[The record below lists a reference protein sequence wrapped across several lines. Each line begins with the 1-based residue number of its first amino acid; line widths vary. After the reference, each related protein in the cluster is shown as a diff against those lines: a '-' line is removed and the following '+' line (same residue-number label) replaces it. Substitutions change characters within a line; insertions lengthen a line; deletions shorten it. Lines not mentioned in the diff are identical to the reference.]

1 MSLCEAVEKDSVIAE
16 LVELGRRKDLEIIVK
31 SFKSR
36 ARGLMVGKTIAIRKG
51 LSIEE
56 MRYTLAHEMAHA
68 YLHSDK
74 GNTIFSEKHS
84 EYEEQAD
91 RAARMLLELLEMRK
105 ALN

>member
-1 MSLCEAVEKDSVIAE
+1 MSLCEVVEKDSVIAE
-16 LVELGRRKDLEIIVK
+16 LVDLGKRKDLEIIIK
-31 SFKSR
+31 PFKSR

-91 RAARMLLELLEMRK
+91 RAAMMLLDLLEKKK
-105 ALN
+105 AIN

>member
-1 MSLCEAVEKDSVIAE
+1 MSLCEAVERDSVMAE
-16 LVELGRRKDLEIIVK
+16 LVELGRRKGMKIIVMPF
-31 SFKSR
+31 SSNS
-36 ARGLMVGKTIAIRKG
+36 RGLLRGETIAIRKG
-51 LSIEE
+51 LSIED

-91 RAARMLLELLEMRK
+91 RVAMMLLDLLEKKK
-105 ALN
+105 AIN

>member
-1 MSLCEAVEKDSVIAE
+1 MSLCEVVEKDSVIAE
-16 LVELGRRKDLEIIVK
+16 LVELGSRKGLEIILMPFE
-31 SFKSR
+31 SNL
-36 ARGLMVGKTIAIRKG
+36 RGLLCGEVIAIRKG
-51 LSIEE
+51 LSIQD

-91 RAARMLLELLEMRK
+91 RVAMMLLDLLEKKK
-105 ALN
+105 AIN

>member
-1 MSLCEAVEKDSVIAE
+1 MSLCEVVEKDSVIAE
-16 LVELGRRKDLEIIVK
+16 LVELGSRKGLEIILMLFE
-31 SFKSR
+31 SDSR
-36 ARGLMVGKTIAIRKG
+36 GFLCGETIAIRKG
-51 LSIEE
+51 LSIQD

-91 RAARMLLELLEMRK
+91 RVAMMLLDLLEKKK
-105 ALN
+105 AIN

>member
-1 MSLCEAVEKDSVIAE
+1 MSLCEVVEKDSVIAE
-16 LVELGRRKDLEIIVK
+16 LVDLGKRKDLEIIIK
-31 SFKSR
+31 PFKSR

-91 RAARMLLELLEMRK
+91 RAAMMLLDLLDKKK

>member
-1 MSLCEAVEKDSVIAE
+1 MSLCEVVEKDSVIAE
-16 LVELGRRKDLEIIVK
+16 LVELGSRKGLEIILMPFE
-31 SFKSR
+31 SDS
-36 ARGLMVGKTIAIRKG
+36 RGLLCGKTIAIRKG

-84 EYEEQAD
+84 EYEE
-91 RAARMLLELLEMRK
+91 
-105 ALN
+105 

>member
-16 LVELGRRKDLEIIVK
+16 LVELGSRKGLEIILMP
-31 SFKSR
+31 FKNR
-36 ARGLMVGKTIAIRKG
+36 TRGLMVGKTIAIRKG

-91 RAARMLLELLEMRK
+91 RAAMMLLDLLEKKK